1 MPKVDKRSLSICI
14 QALQK
19 AIRFND
25 FLSQSETVESDDYEE
40 SSYMYE
46 LELNRLCEIYKD
58 EELEGNVSIPLAD
71 LLQPPFDEILTNKK
85 AK

>member
-1 MPKVDKRSLSICI
+1 MPSVDEKSLATCI

-19 AIRFND
+19 AIKFND

-46 LELNRLCEIYKD
+46 LELSRLCDLYKIEEIQGK
-58 EELEGNVSIPLAD
+58 VSIPLSS
-71 LLQPPFDEILTNKK
+71 LLQPPFDEIKANK
-85 AK
+85 